1 MLKPTEYEL
10 WDALET
16 MAQYGLPDPQAV
28 HFMDIGSKSYLEYF
42 EREVL
47 DELIQLGGATC
58 RIFEG
63 AYGAGKTHL
72 LHLLRGLALRRG
84 MAVANIDLSQE
95 LKLEDWRQITATIFE
110 TLEVIIDG
118 IKVRS
123 LPNIILALQRS
134 GRIQPEQLQRESQT
148 HPGYYNAMIWATKK
162 EQLTEQAWNTLQ
174 TFLLGGKVGVTEL
187 RHQGLTGVKA
197 PLTQRN
203 AELVLKTALSG
214 LYRMGLPGVM
224 LLFDENEKTLT
235 LTRNAPTQKQRV
247 AANLM
252 RRLIDGCTTGL
263 LVGTVSIFAVLP
275 DFLDA
280 CATTYPA
287 LGQRLQ
293 MVRDGLKTPAWRIP
307 VLPVTLVNEM
317 RSQEQFVEEAI
328 KVFLQ
333 HAKILQIPVEGL
345 EETLRHTGET
355 VMEHNVGSGYKREL
369 MKALASRLL
378 LRARGETA

>member
-10 WDALET
+10 WNALET
-16 MAQYGLPDPQAV
+16 MAQYGVPDPQAV
-28 HFMDIGSKSYLEYF
+28 HFMDIGSRSYLEYF
-42 EREVL
+42 EREIL
-47 DELIQLGGATC
+47 DELIKLGGATC

-84 MAVANIDLSQE
+84 MAVASIDLSQE
-95 LKLEDWRQITATIFE
+95 LKLEDWRQITITILE
-110 TLEVIIDG
+110 TLEVKIDG
-118 IKVRS
+118 ATVRS
-123 LPNIILALQRS
+123 LPNIILDLQKT
-134 GRIQPEQLQRESQT
+134 GRIQTEELQREAQA
-148 HPGYYNAMIWATKK
+148 HPGFYNAMLWATKK
-162 EQLTEQAWNTLQ
+162 EQLSEQAWNTLQ
-174 TFLLGGKVGVTEL
+174 IFLLGGKVNVTEL
-187 RHQGLTGVKA
+187 RRQGLTGVKA

-203 AELVLKTALSG
+203 AELVLKTALGG
-214 LYRMGLPGVM
+214 LYRLGLPGVM

-280 CATTYPA
+280 CATAYPA

-307 VLPVTLVNEM
+307 VLPVTLINEI

-328 KVFLQ
+328 NVFLQ
-333 HAKILQIPVEGL
+333 YAQILQLSAEGL
-345 EETLRHTGET
+345 EETLRNTGET
-355 VMEHNVGSGYKREL
+355 IIEHNVGSGYKREL
-369 MKALASRLL
+369 MKAFASKLFL
-378 LRARGETA
+378 VQKGDTA